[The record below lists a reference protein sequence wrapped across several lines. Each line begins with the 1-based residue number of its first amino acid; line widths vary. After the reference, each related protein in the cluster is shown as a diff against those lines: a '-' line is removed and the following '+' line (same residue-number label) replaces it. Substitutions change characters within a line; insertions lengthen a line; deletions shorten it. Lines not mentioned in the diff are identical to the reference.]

1 MTSDDDKAKLGER
14 LTGHHDP
21 QDPDGLLTVD
31 DASVEA
37 EPGHEVAS
45 DDYPPM
51 PGRFKSTPHD
61 RNNDPV

>member
-1 MTSDDDKAKLGER
+1 MTSDDDKARLGER

-31 DASVEA
+31 DVTDQP
-37 EPGHEVAS
+37 EPARKVAS
-45 DDYPPM
+45 SDYPPI